1 MRVAIALALLL
12 LPAVAHAKTGG
23 MSGETIGQIAVA
35 LLTIAGGSGGLV
47 WYRRHQQGTEGREQ
61 LSTRAQVAIARD
73 NDEKA
78 LRERIDAYRAEV
90 ASLREELQST
100 TLQAQISVEQIGL
113 LREEVRTHQQ
123 RAERREDHAAML
135 AAVNKSNERLSR
147 QLELALADIA
157 RRAGDHRANR

>member
-12 LPAVAHAKTGG
+12 LPAVAHAKTG

-35 LLTIAGGSGGLV
+35 LLTVVGGSGGLV

-73 NDEKA
+73 NDEKV
-78 LRERIDAYRAEV
+78 LRERIDAYRAQVE
-90 ASLREELQST
+90 SLREELQST
-100 TLQAQISVEQIGL
+100 TLQAQVAVEQVGR
-113 LREEVRTHQQ
+113 LREELKAHQH
-123 RAERREDHAAML
+123 RVERREDHAAML
-135 AAVNKSNERLSR
+135 AAVNESNERLAR